1 MVGNNKQSMV
11 EAGKVERLGRME
23 DESQGRTFP
32 EDLNFYGWLHR
43 ERENKRM
50 I

>member
-1 MVGNNKQSMV
+1 MKD
-11 EAGKVERLGRME
+11 LGEWRME
-23 DESQGRTFP
+23 VREEPFP

>member
-23 DESQGRTFP
+23 DESQGRTLPRRF
-32 EDLNFYGWLHR
+32 ELLWMVAQG
-43 ERENKRM
+43 EGE
-50 I
+50 